1 MSTTERNHGEI
12 DGRPVTWRYQRTEND
27 QVGSFSW
34 AEEDGKAASTETA
47 IASDSIIAIIPQTSQ
62 RQGEYHVLYI
72 VENDTEGDKKAS
84 PVTFKSLTVT
94 NPPEQLVHDFSPN
107 GEAGLYS
114 RMTARD
120 PQNFH
125 VMVSTGSGTG
135 QTINVWEQLLKPF
148 LDLVGGD
155 AMQKYQLHF
164 TASETS
170 ISDFTRAVLL
180 PQANAGVVQSLVLL
194 SGDGGLVDVAN
205 TLLSQPHSQ
214 QYRKPSIAI
223 LPLATGNALAHS
235 SGITKDKTLGL
246 SSLVCGSPKEI
257 PLFSATFSPGA
268 RLLANEAREE
278 VELPTH
284 DNTPTCHGAV
294 VCSWGLH
301 AGLVADSDTAHYRQ
315 FGAERFQMAA
325 KEALYPADGSLP
337 HAYRGAVSIMR
348 SGSQEWVKL
357 DRIEHAYVLATLVSQ
372 LERGFHISPASQPLD
387 GKLRL
392 IDFGP
397 MSGDEVM
404 QLLTGAYQGGK
415 HVEDD
420 RVSYQDILGL
430 RIEFDEQDAR
440 WRRVC
445 IDGKIVRV
453 ELGGWVEVTNGA
465 GEGLVDLVAI

>member
-1 MSTTERNHGEI
+1 M
-12 DGRPVTWRYQRTEND
+12 
-27 QVGSFSW
+27 
-34 AEEDGKAASTETA
+34 
-47 IASDSIIAIIPQTSQ
+47 IAIVPSTSGSQ
-62 RQGEYHVLYI
+62 DEYHVLYV
-72 VENDTEGDKKAS
+72 VENNTESDKKAS
-84 PVTFKSLTVT
+84 PATFKTLTVS

-107 GEAGLYS
+107 GETGVYN
-114 RMTARD
+114 RMTTGD

-135 QTINVWEQLLKPF
+135 QGANVWEQLLKPF
-148 LDLVGGD
+148 LDLVGGN
-155 AMQKYQLHF
+155 AKGEEYQLHF
-164 TASETS
+164 TASESS
-170 ISDFTRAVLL
+170 ISDFTRTVLL
-180 PQANAGVVQSLVLL
+180 PQANAGVAQSLVLL

-205 TLLSQPHSQ
+205 TLLSEPRSRHYQ
-214 QYRKPSIAI
+214 KPSIAI
-223 LPLATGNALAHS
+223 LPLGTGNALAHS

-246 SSLVCGSPKEI
+246 SALVRGSPEEI

-278 VELPTH
+278 LELPTH
-284 DNTPTCHGAV
+284 DNVPTCHGAV

-315 FGAERFQMAA
+315 FGAERFGMAA

-337 HAYRGAVSIMR
+337 HAYRGTVSILR
-348 SGSQEWVKL
+348 SGSEEWVKI
-357 DRIEHAYVLATLVSQ
+357 DRTEHAYVLATLVSQ

-397 MSGDEVM
+397 MSGDEAM
-404 QLLTGAYQGGK
+404 QLMTGAYQGGK
-415 HVEDD
+415 HVEDE
-420 RVSYQDILGL
+420 RVSYQEILGL

-445 IDGKIVRV
+445 VDGKIVRV
-453 ELGGWVEVTNGA
+453 EQGGRVEVKNGV
-465 GEGLVDLVAI
+465 GEGLVDLIAI